1 MSSTQVVDP
10 DARLLTR
17 SENRREPYRSTPE
30 VPQQPDERRRST
42 GDPLGLRDWG
52 YRAVIRTLDI
62 TISSLALILLAPV
75 LVVLAV
81 LIKRDSPGPV
91 LFRHVRMGMRR
102 RDRAHE
108 DRYGCPFTLY
118 KLRTM
123 FVDARERFP
132 ELYAYRHTEEELRT
146 LPIKILVS
154 RKCDPEQVASMSH
167 AWAGLVSDPRVTPI
181 GRWLRRTSLDEL
193 PNFFNV
199 LKGDMSLVGP
209 RPDIEE
215 NIRYYSEAHLV
226 KLDVKPGITG
236 LAQIKGRG
244 NLTFQQINDYD
255 SEYVRAQSLWLDL
268 KILVQTLPVLLKR
281 EGAF

>member
-1 MSSTQVVDP
+1 VD
-10 DARLLTR
+10 
-17 SENRREPYRSTPE
+17 EPGHRAGSHMK
-30 VPQQPDERRRST
+30 
-42 GDPLGLRDWG
+42 LRDLG
-52 YRAVIRTLDI
+52 YRAAIRALDLTLS
-62 TISSLALILLAPV
+62 TIALILLAP
-75 LVVLAV
+75 LLLMLAL
-81 LIKRDSPGPV
+81 LIKLDSPGPV
-91 LFRHVRMGMRR
+91 LFRHVRMGKRR
-102 RDRAHE
+102 RGYEAE
-108 DRYGCPFTLY
+108 DRYGRPFTLY
-118 KLRTM
+118 KFRTM
-123 FVDARERFP
+123 FADARERFP

-154 RKCDPEQVASMSH
+154 QKCDPDQVANLPE
-167 AWAGLVSDPRVTPI
+167 AWTGLISDPRVTPI

-236 LAQIKGRG
+236 LAQIMGRG
-244 NLTFQQINDYD
+244 KLTFQQINDYD
-255 SEYVRAQSLWLDL
+255 CEYVRTRSLWLDL
-268 KILVQTLPVLLKR
+268 KILAGTLPVLLNR